1 MTSSSKAGFFRG
13 SWIADYPDAENYL
26 SLLYSKNFAPTG
38 PNYTHFKNE
47 KFDKLYESAFKE
59 TDVEKRY
66 ELYREMDKLIMEE
79 APVIPLF
86 YDKVARFSRKEVQNL
101 GINGLNM
108 LDLKRVKKVK
118 K

>member
-1 MTSSSKAGFFRG
+1 M
-13 SWIADYPDAENYL
+13 
-26 SLLYSKNFAPTG
+26 
-38 PNYTHFKNE
+38 
-47 KFDKLYESAFKE
+47 YESAFKE